1 MRRKRLVAKLMA
13 LSLMFSGLPMTPA
26 YAAELPEQMEAVEG
40 AAETEEDSDKSA
52 EGDLVKEADG
62 TEPIETDDSAMQDQ
76 EAPVGDA
83 DADQK
88 APAEDADADQKA
100 PAEDADTD
108 QETSDGSL
116 DVNEAQPEDS
126 DTEKAADEAEQIS
139 QNSTEARSGKIRISE
154 TAKMAGSN
162 GVLYD
167 GVTYLSARN
176 VMAMDEEM
184 QKAYRAFCDEI
195 AASKEGG
202 LELENV
208 VLAVDSKGDL
218 YCSYY
223 VPMRAL
229 DEIQAEMLPGANE
242 PLTADVETDAVKTAE
257 EKKDEETSD
266 ESQNT
271 GEGEEEKKDDGTSDE
286 NQNTGDGE
294 EEKKDEETS
303 DENQNTG
310 DGEEEKKDEETSDEN
325 QNSGEG
331 EEEKKDDETLDE
343 NQDTGD
349 GEEEKKDDEAL
360 DEDQNT
366 GDGEEEKKDDE
377 TSDENQNTGE
387 EEKKE
392 DEVSDEEKVNEGE
405 IPEEEAEEEYVLFEE
420 NVDKLPDMEEE
431 TFEVPESVRVENTID
446 LGYGEG
452 TGDGLSRSGK
462 EFRSVLPTD
471 DYFVK
476 QLSAKQ
482 KQYYDIA
489 ESKLTK
495 GSNKIS
501 FKDSLSEKGNVG
513 DNIAHAISALILA
526 YPDKTDWIAKPGGFN
541 GVCKYKIG
549 SSVAEYTFTFDKSK
563 FYSGSLDSKAKT
575 QVQAIGNQAQQYVA
589 EKYPKAPV
597 YGFVKYFD
605 NWICE
610 NGYYEMLGTVS
621 LAPYSAEAIRVLK
634 GQGFSSGEIEALYK
648 IYYNCH
654 SAYGMLLEGYGVC
667 ESYAKSMSRLLDAV
681 GIPNIYVVGMAGD
694 PGNQGGHAWNYVQ
707 MPDGNWY
714 LLDST
719 WNDTTEESHNYSTG
733 DYLLVKEDGKHKE
746 SGCNYNGE
754 KPDFTFPG
762 RAGSDY
768 DPGSATDS
776 VTLNKT
782 ECSLQPKGKET
793 LTYQINGSDEFGR
806 MTGVWASSNSKVAKV
821 DQKGVITAVAAGEA
835 KITYSVPGM
844 AAECA
849 VKVDQVKAVK
859 VKDTKKTSENVSLGI
874 DSANKG
880 GGRDIVL
887 DVDMG
892 ASPHTAEW
900 MIKEKKEKDPTVTLS
915 EQGIA
920 NVTVPQEL
928 IKDNEITVHVEA
940 IKEGSISAK
949 VLFAGKT
956 VTIKVSVGKLITK
969 EMFEDVVWPEGMT
982 GADGSKTIAY
992 TGKAVKP
999 VIKKKTDTEYKP
1011 VTFKTVYINNKDAG
1025 NAKVVVTGT
1034 GKYGGVIEYPFTI
1047 TPLELNSTNTVF
1059 PQTLKSKVYNGGANP
1074 PTMSV
1079 KFNKK
1084 TLKAN
1089 KDYKIL
1095 YTGNGVTKEELNVV
1109 PAGKYKITIEGIG
1122 NYEGVVETGKDY
1134 EVTVNTIVK
1143 VTAAGSGSAKYTGVA
1158 SNPFTVKI
1166 GKNILPETDYKI
1178 TWYQGQGKTQSTQ
1191 PMKESVLP
1199 VAKGKYT
1206 AVITVRGK
1214 NLTTTDRKKEIKKNF
1229 TIK

>member
-13 LSLMFSGLPMTPA
+13 LSLMLSGLPMTSA
-26 YAAELPEQMEAVEG
+26 YAAELPEPVEAVEG
-40 AAETEEDSDKSA
+40 TAETGEDSDKSDGGNLVKDAEA
-52 EGDLVKEADG
+52 EGKDS
-62 TEPIETDDSAMQDQ
+62 TENDDSATQDQ
-76 EAPVGDA
+76 ETPAENA

-100 PAEDADTD
+100 PAEDADSA
-108 QETSDGSL
+108 QETQDESS
-116 DVNEAQPEDS
+116 DVNEEQPDGS
-126 DTEKAADEAEQIS
+126 DAEKTADEAEQIS
-139 QNSTEARSGKIRISE
+139 QNSEKARAGETRYSE

-167 GVTYLSARN
+167 DVTYLSARN

-184 QKAYRAFCDEI
+184 QEVYRAFCDEI

-229 DEIQAEMLPGANE
+229 DEIQVEMLPEANE
-242 PLTADVETDAVKTAE
+242 PLTADVEVDAEKTAE
-257 EKKDEETSD
+257 EEKDVETSD
-266 ESQNT
+266 EGKDQNT
-271 GEGEEEKKDDGTSDE
+271 
-286 NQNTGDGE
+286 GE
-294 EEKKDEETS
+294 EEKKDEETP
-303 DENQNTG
+303 DESQDT
-310 DGEEEKKDEETSDEN
+310 EEEKKDEEIP
-325 QNSGEG
+325 
-331 EEEKKDDETLDE
+331 
-343 NQDTGD
+343 
-349 GEEEKKDDEAL
+349 
-360 DEDQNT
+360 
-366 GDGEEEKKDDE
+366 
-377 TSDENQNTGE
+377 
-387 EEKKE
+387 
-392 DEVSDEEKVNEGE
+392 DEEKEPV
-405 IPEEEAEEEYVLFEE
+405 EEEQDEAEEPDEEYVLTEE
-420 NVDKLPDMEEE
+420 NADLLPDMEEE

-471 DYFVK
+471 DYFEK

-482 KQYYDIA
+482 KQYYEIA
-489 ESKLTK
+489 EDKLTK

-501 FKDSLSEKGNVG
+501 FKESRSEIGKSISDNV
-513 DNIAHAISALILA
+513 AHAVSALILA
-526 YPDKTDWIAKPGGFN
+526 YPDKTDWIAKPGGF
-541 GVCKYKIG
+541 GGRGIAKKG
-549 SSVAEYTFTFDKSK
+549 ASVVEWTFTFDKSK

-610 NGYYEMLGTVS
+610 NGYYEMLGTAP
-621 LAPYSAEAIRVLK
+621 LEPYSAEAIKALK
-634 GQGFSSGEIEALYK
+634 EQGASSAEIEAVYK

-719 WNDTTEESHNYSTG
+719 WNDTTEESHNYSSG
-733 DYLLVKEDGKHKE
+733 DYLLVKEDGKHAE

-754 KPDFTFPG
+754 TPDFTFPG
-762 RAGSDY
+762 RAGSNY

-821 DQKGVITAVAAGEA
+821 DQKGVVTAVAAGEA
-835 KITYSVPGM
+835 KISYSVPGM
-844 AAECA
+844 AAECV

-859 VKDTKKTSENVSLGI
+859 VRDTKKTSESVSLGI
-874 DSANKG
+874 DNANKG
-880 GGRDIVL
+880 GARDIVL

-915 EQGIA
+915 KQGIA
-920 NVTVPQEL
+920 NVTVPKEL
-928 IKDNEITVHVEA
+928 IKDNELTVHVEA
-940 IKEGSISAK
+940 LKEGSISAK

-969 EMFEDVVWPEGMT
+969 EMFQDVVWPEGMT
-982 GADGSKTIAY
+982 GAEGSKTIAY

-999 VIKKKTDTEYKP
+999 VIKKKTDAEYKP
-1011 VTFKTVYINNKDAG
+1011 VTFKTTYVNNKDAG
-1025 NAKVVVTGT
+1025 NAKVVLTGT

-1047 TPLELNSTNTVF
+1047 TPLELDNTNTTF
-1059 PQTLKSKVYNGGANP
+1059 PQELKSKVYNGGSNP

-1079 KFNKK
+1079 KYNKK
-1084 TLKAN
+1084 ALKAN

-1095 YTGNGVTKEELNVV
+1095 YTGNGITKEALNEI
-1109 PAGKYKITIEGIG
+1109 PAGKYRIAIEGIG
-1122 NYEGVVETGKDY
+1122 NYKGVVETGKDY
-1134 EVTVNTIVK
+1134 EVTKNNISK
-1143 VTAAGSGSAKYTGVA
+1143 VSAAGAGSVKYTGIP

-1166 GKNILPETDYKI
+1166 GKNVLPETDYKI
-1178 TWYQGQGKTQSTQ
+1178 TWYQGQGKTQSSQ
-1191 PMKESVLP
+1191 AMKEGVLP

-1206 AVITVRGK
+1206 AVITVRGN

>member
-13 LSLMFSGLPMTPA
+13 LSLMLSGLPMTSA
-26 YAAELPEQMEAVEG
+26 YAAELPEPVEAVEG
-40 AAETEEDSDKSA
+40 TAETGEDSDKSDGGNLVKDAEA
-52 EGDLVKEADG
+52 EGKDS
-62 TEPIETDDSAMQDQ
+62 TENDDSATQDQ
-76 EAPVGDA
+76 ETPAENA

-100 PAEDADTD
+100 PAEDADSA
-108 QETSDGSL
+108 QETQDESS
-116 DVNEAQPEDS
+116 DVNEEQPDGS
-126 DTEKAADEAEQIS
+126 DAEKTADEAEQIS
-139 QNSTEARSGKIRISE
+139 QNSEKARAGETRYSE

-167 GVTYLSARN
+167 DVTYLSARN

-184 QKAYRAFCDEI
+184 QEVYRAFCDEI

-229 DEIQAEMLPGANE
+229 DEIQVEMLPEANE
-242 PLTADVETDAVKTAE
+242 PLTADVEVDAEKTAEEEKDVETSDEGKDQNTGEE

-266 ESQNT
+266 ESQVT
-271 GEGEEEKKDDGTSDE
+271 DEEKKDEETSDE
-286 NQNTGDGE
+286 SQDTE

-303 DENQNTG
+303 DENQ
-310 DGEEEKKDEETSDEN
+310 DAGEEEKKDEETPDES
-325 QNSGEG
+325 QDT
-331 EEEKKDDETLDE
+331 EEEKKD
-343 NQDTGD
+343 
-349 GEEEKKDDEAL
+349 EEIP
-360 DEDQNT
+360 
-366 GDGEEEKKDDE
+366 
-377 TSDENQNTGE
+377 
-387 EEKKE
+387 
-392 DEVSDEEKVNEGE
+392 DEEKEPV
-405 IPEEEAEEEYVLFEE
+405 EEEQDEAEEPDEEYVLTEE
-420 NVDKLPDMEEE
+420 NADLLPDMEEE

-471 DYFVK
+471 DYFEK

-482 KQYYDIA
+482 KQYYEIA
-489 ESKLTK
+489 EDKLTK

-501 FKDSLSEKGNVG
+501 FKESRSEIGKSISDNV
-513 DNIAHAISALILA
+513 AHAVSALILA
-526 YPDKTDWIAKPGGFN
+526 YPDKTDWIAKPGGF
-541 GVCKYKIG
+541 GGRGIAKKG
-549 SSVAEYTFTFDKSK
+549 ASVVEWTFTFDKSK

-610 NGYYEMLGTVS
+610 NGYYEMLGTAP
-621 LAPYSAEAIRVLK
+621 LEPYSAEAIKALK
-634 GQGFSSGEIEALYK
+634 EQGASSAEIEAVYK

-719 WNDTTEESHNYSTG
+719 WNDTTEESHNYSSG
-733 DYLLVKEDGKHKE
+733 DYLLVKEDGKHAE

-754 KPDFTFPG
+754 TPDFTFPG
-762 RAGSDY
+762 RAGSNY

-821 DQKGVITAVAAGEA
+821 DQKGVVTAVAAGEA
-835 KITYSVPGM
+835 KISYSVPGM
-844 AAECA
+844 AAECV

-859 VKDTKKTSENVSLGI
+859 VRDTKKTSESVSLGI
-874 DSANKG
+874 DNANKG
-880 GGRDIVL
+880 GARDIVL

-915 EQGIA
+915 KQGIA
-920 NVTVPQEL
+920 NVTVPKEL
-928 IKDNEITVHVEA
+928 IKDNELTVHVEA
-940 IKEGSISAK
+940 LKEGSISAK

-969 EMFEDVVWPEGMT
+969 EMFQDVVWPEGMT
-982 GADGSKTIAY
+982 GAEGSKTIAY

-999 VIKKKTDTEYKP
+999 VIKKKTDAEYKP
-1011 VTFKTVYINNKDAG
+1011 VTFKTTYVNNKDAG
-1025 NAKVVVTGT
+1025 NAKVVLTGT

-1047 TPLELNSTNTVF
+1047 TPLELDNTNTTF
-1059 PQTLKSKVYNGGANP
+1059 PQELKSKVYNGGSNP

-1079 KFNKK
+1079 KYNKK
-1084 TLKAN
+1084 ALKAN

-1095 YTGNGVTKEELNVV
+1095 YTGNGITKEALNEI
-1109 PAGKYKITIEGIG
+1109 PAGKYRIAIEGIG
-1122 NYEGVVETGKDY
+1122 NYKGVVETGKDY
-1134 EVTVNTIVK
+1134 EVTKNNISK
-1143 VTAAGSGSAKYTGVA
+1143 VSAAGAGSVKYTGIP

-1166 GKNILPETDYKI
+1166 GKNVLPETDYKI
-1178 TWYQGQGKTQSTQ
+1178 TWYQGQGKTQSSQ
-1191 PMKESVLP
+1191 AMKEGVLP

-1206 AVITVRGK
+1206 AVITVRGN